1 MFSFGNM
8 GRSNYMVT
16 KYKKINEVLK
26 SSEVHIKQ

>member
-26 SSEVHIKQ
+26 NLYSDA

>member
-26 SSEVHIKQ
+26 SLYNDA